1 MKRKNILVFCHGDI
15 PRLAIFDTLLPR
27 LGFDVTV
34 VHTRGGDAL
43 PEVPSHYDGQIIM
56 GGACSIRDI
65 ENILWLKNEAEWVK
79 RAIDQGMPTFGICL
93 GAQMLS
99 HVHGGVVTRGEAH
112 PSAGFSELKMNHHD
126 EVFGDELCGKHVAL
140 WHEDVYTRPD
150 GALHLMGGSKYT
162 EQAAKYADHV
172 YGVQFHPEAIEAS
185 VERWYKEDILSGRWV
200 TAQAVEWE
208 TMLKQAREHLPGTH
222 EWLEGFVER
231 LFKG

>member
-15 PRLAIFDTLLPR
+15 PRLAIFETLLPH

-34 VHTRGGDAL
+34 VHTRGGDPL
-43 PEVPSHYDGQIIM
+43 PESASHYDGQIIM

-65 ENILWLKNEAEWVK
+65 DSLPWLKEEAQWIK
-79 RAIDQGMPTFGICL
+79 QAADNGMPTLGICL

-99 HVHGGVVTRGEAH
+99 YVYGGKVQRGDKH

-126 EVFGDELCGKHVAL
+126 AIFGDELCGKHVAL
-140 WHEDVYTRPD
+140 WHEDVYSRPE
-150 GALHLMGGSKYT
+150 GVMHLMGGSKYP

-172 YGVQFHPEAIEAS
+172 YGVQFHPEAVEAS
-185 VERWYKEDILSGRWV
+185 VERWYREDILSGRWA

-208 TMLKQAREHLPGTH
+208 TMLKQSREFLPDTH
-222 EWLEGFVER
+222 AWLEGFLER
-231 LFKG
+231 LFKS